1 VTEPVTHA
9 VTMALLR
16 LPSAGSEEG
25 ERCRASAP
33 LVWVLGEWERGVW
46 GGERR
51 RGGFYRRA
59 GRQRAGAWRW
69 RRPMVGLGEAMAN
82 GRAFPDVWA
91 ARSDDVAGLASAE
104 EGTITGKERG
114 RAGEE
119 FCVRALVCR
128 AFGSVGHGR
137 VLLIRVGLVWAVC
150 VGSMLRGGPAL
161 EGQGQ
166 IHGLAQT

>member
-1 VTEPVTHA
+1 
-9 VTMALLR
+9 
-16 LPSAGSEEG
+16 
-25 ERCRASAP
+25 
-33 LVWVLGEWERGVW
+33 
-46 GGERR
+46 
-51 RGGFYRRA
+51 
-59 GRQRAGAWRW
+59 
-69 RRPMVGLGEAMAN
+69 MVGLGEAMAN
-82 GRAFPDVWA
+82 GRAFADVWA

-137 VLLIRVGLVWAVC
+137 VLLVRVGLVWAVC
-150 VGSMLRGGPAL
+150 VGSMLRGGPAW

-166 IHGLAQT
+166 IHGLAQTWYGPLLLPPCFFLKQRCAWLFRLETKAGARALVGREVGKQRLL